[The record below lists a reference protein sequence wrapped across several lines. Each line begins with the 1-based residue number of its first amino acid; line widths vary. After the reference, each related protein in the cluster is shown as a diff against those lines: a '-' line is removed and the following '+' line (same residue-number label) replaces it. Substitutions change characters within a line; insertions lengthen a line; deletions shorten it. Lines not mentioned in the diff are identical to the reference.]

1 MERESCAS
9 FGGGGGCPDP
19 RALGRALY
27 RRALASERLGR
38 RLPSFSL
45 SAAHGKMRGA
55 LGRLNERAIARQPRL
70 ARRSP
75 ATRLPKAQGTEA
87 TRWSERLHPTIDR
100 GCVPRSIGPP
110 T

>member
-9 FGGGGGCPDP
+9 FGGGGACHYP

-55 LGRLNERAIARQPRL
+55 LGALERESYRKTAEASEAITCHTAPQSPRD
-70 ARRSP
+70 RSN
-75 ATRLPKAQGTEA
+75 TVVREA
-87 TRWSERLHPTIDR
+87 PSDH
-100 GCVPRSIGPP
+100 
-110 T
+110 